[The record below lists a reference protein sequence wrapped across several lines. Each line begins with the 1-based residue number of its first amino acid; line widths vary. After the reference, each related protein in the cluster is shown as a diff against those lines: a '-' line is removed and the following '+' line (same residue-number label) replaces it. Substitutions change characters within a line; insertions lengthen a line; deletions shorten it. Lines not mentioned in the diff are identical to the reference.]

1 MPGLIPKTTNA
12 GTRYSVVEVPSKIKY
27 SYFSSQDCGLVDGEN
42 RYWTLYL
49 PMSEVREKC
58 FPLNANP
65 RKPNSIGSNES
76 TDIVVKMRSTIS
88 NYPEKFVRLN
98 NGLTCVCSSLSIDS
112 STKTVTI
119 DWKEGEG
126 ILNGGHTYL
135 SLVTNPTVTDAI
147 VRVEVIELCERLNDS
162 SNSLDKQDF
171 IKETAIARN
180 SNRQLK
186 DFTRSEFEG
195 KHQLIQNHLLDL
207 KGVIYWSEGYEEMI
221 REPCLF
227 TERNAMKAAVYVRYL
242 ALTDN
247 SWHWHPSVNDEASG
261 SQILNNLLVQGNG
274 TYDQWNLIALAEEN
288 EKNLVKVAPLGRML
302 LALVDKIRASMKL
315 ERNDAGNT
323 TNPIGCGSSFIS
335 TEFFQNWAGSGQG
348 REVSFHDKGL
358 IELPKSSPHFVA
370 YMINSIRPFLWYGDT
385 DEGFDYVGWHFDP
398 LSVYEEIHKTIIQEI
413 TPQYIRHR
421 SGRDLASNNMVA
433 SSVWRNIVRPYWAE
447 NCSLNCVEENFYPLV
462 FFDPSSER
470 WFQKEESG
478 TWMLSYVDSDEEW
491 ILNEL
496 SPGSR
501 PTGYSRMYVKLEDNP
516 Y

>member
-1 MPGLIPKTTNA
+1 MTLIPKTTNA
-12 GTRYSVVEVPSKIKY
+12 GTPYSVVSVPSRVTY
-27 SYFSSQDCGLVDGEN
+27 TYFSSQDCGLVDGEN
-42 RYWTLYL
+42 RYWTIYI

-76 TDIVVKMRSTIS
+76 TDIVVKMRRTIS
-88 NYPEKFVRLN
+88 NDPEKFVRLN
-98 NGLTCVCSSLSIDS
+98 NGLTCVCSSLSINS
-112 STKTVTI
+112 SSQTLTV
-119 DWKEGEG
+119 DWREGEG

-147 VRVEVIELCERLNDS
+147 VRVEIIELSERFNDP
-162 SNSLDKQDF
+162 SNSSEKQDF

-195 KHQLIQNHLLDL
+195 KHQLLQNHLLDL
-207 KGVIYWSEGYEEMI
+207 KGVIYWSEGYEEMV
-221 REPCLF
+221 REPLAF
-227 TERNAMKAAVYVRYL
+227 TERNAMKAAVFVRYL

-247 SWHWHPSVNDEASG
+247 SWHWHPSDNNDPADSE
-261 SQILNNLLVQGNG
+261 ILNNLLVQGNG
-274 TYDQWNLIALAEEN
+274 TYDQWNLVALDEEH

-302 LALVDKIRASMKL
+302 LALVDRIRASMKY
-315 ERNDAGNT
+315 E
-323 TNPIGCGSSFIS
+323 TNPDGSTANPVGCGSSFIT

-348 REVSFHDKGL
+348 REVSYHDKGSN
-358 IELPKSSPHFVA
+358 ELPKSSPHFVA

-385 DEGFDYVGWHFDP
+385 DEGFEFVGWHLDP
-398 LSVYEEIHKTIIQEI
+398 LSVYDEIHKAIVQEI

-447 NCSLNCVEENFYPLV
+447 NCSLDCAVDNFYPQV
-462 FFDPSSER
+462 FFDPSSEKWYQR
-470 WFQKEESG
+470 DNSG

-491 ILNEL
+491 TLNEL
-496 SPGSR
+496 APGSS
-501 PTGYSRMYVKLEDNP
+501 PTGYSRMYVKLEENP

>member
-207 KGVIYWSEGYEEMI
+207 KGVI
-221 REPCLF
+221 C
-227 TERNAMKAAVYVRYL
+227 
-242 ALTDN
+242 
-247 SWHWHPSVNDEASG
+247 
-261 SQILNNLLVQGNG
+261 
-274 TYDQWNLIALAEEN
+274 
-288 EKNLVKVAPLGRML
+288 
-302 LALVDKIRASMKL
+302 
-315 ERNDAGNT
+315 
-323 TNPIGCGSSFIS
+323 
-335 TEFFQNWAGSGQG
+335 
-348 REVSFHDKGL
+348 
-358 IELPKSSPHFVA
+358 
-370 YMINSIRPFLWYGDT
+370 
-385 DEGFDYVGWHFDP
+385 
-398 LSVYEEIHKTIIQEI
+398 
-413 TPQYIRHR
+413 
-421 SGRDLASNNMVA
+421 
-433 SSVWRNIVRPYWAE
+433 
-447 NCSLNCVEENFYPLV
+447 
-462 FFDPSSER
+462 
-470 WFQKEESG
+470 
-478 TWMLSYVDSDEEW
+478 
-491 ILNEL
+491 
-496 SPGSR
+496 
-501 PTGYSRMYVKLEDNP
+501 
-516 Y
+516 

>member
-12 GTRYSVVEVPSKIKY
+12 GTQYSVVDVPSKIEY

-42 RYWTLYL
+42 RYWTIYI

-76 TDIVVKMRSTIS
+76 TDIVVKMRRTIS
-88 NYPEKFVRLN
+88 NEPEKFVRLN
-98 NGLTCVCSSLSIDS
+98 NGLTCVCSSLLIDPS
-112 STKTVTI
+112 AKTVSI

-135 SLVTNPTVTDAI
+135 SLVTNPTITEAV
-147 VRVEVIELCERLNDS
+147 VRVEVIELCARLNDP
-162 SNSLDKQDF
+162 SNSLEKQNF

-195 KHQLIQNHLLDL
+195 KHQLLQNHLLDL
-207 KGVIYWSEGYEEMI
+207 KGVIYWSEGYEEMVT
-221 REPCLF
+221 EPRHF
-227 TERNAMKAAVYVRYL
+227 TERNSMKAAVFVRYL

-247 SWHWHPSVNDEASG
+247 SWHWHPRENDDPSDN
-261 SQILNNLLVQGNG
+261 QILNNLLVQGNG
-274 TYDQWNLIALAEEN
+274 TYDQWNLVALDEEH

-302 LALVDKIRASMKL
+302 LSLVDKIRASMKY
-315 ERNDAGNT
+315 E
-323 TNPIGCGSSFIS
+323 TNPDGSTANPVGCGSSFIA
-335 TEFFQNWAGSGQG
+335 TEFFQNWAGSGQN
-348 REVSFHDKGL
+348 REVSFYDKGV
-358 IELPKSSPHFVA
+358 EDLPKSSPHFVA

-385 DEGFDYVGWHFDP
+385 DNGFEYIGWHLDP
-398 LSVYEEIHKTIIQEI
+398 LTVYENLHKTIIRQI
-413 TPQYIRHR
+413 TPQYGQHR

-433 SSVWRNIVRPYWAE
+433 SSVWRNSVRPFWAD
-447 NCSLNCVEENFYPLV
+447 NCSLDCVDENFYPII
-462 FFDPSSER
+462 FFDPSSEQ
-470 WFQKEESG
+470 WFEKDVSG
-478 TWMLSYVDSDEEW
+478 DWMLSYVDSDEEW
-491 ILNEL
+491 ILNKL
-496 SPGSR
+496 APGSR
-501 PTGYSRMYVKLEDNP
+501 PTVYSRMYVKLEQSP